1 MTRFIN
7 TVLIT
12 VFAFF
17 VLLGVFW
24 QFAGGGT
31 GAGERGD
38 PTVTAIAPSW
48 QPTAP
53 QEMLVEL
60 TVHNPAGQEGRV
72 ASVTYEALVGG
83 EVVDQAVARVPP
95 GPAVIVA
102 PKAEA
107 VVHVP
112 VDLPDDFVLQWWPAY
127 MEDGEAAELSIRGAV
142 SLRRDDGLHDATF
155 EWRSKWTGELAER
168 LTAAVRNC
176 DAQPHDLCL
185 GSSEFFWKDGALHA
199 TLLLHNPGPDP
210 VSVRNSTVR
219 LLFGDHAVVSG
230 KVDLVRELDPGSDV
244 EVELALSFAQKAIA
258 AWWPDHLERCERT
271 PIELG
276 MTLQAHSLPD
286 GAEGPGSV
294 TTLQWTF
301 PAAPFQTRFVCDQ

>member
-17 VLLGVFW
+17 VILGVFW

-38 PTVTAIAPSW
+38 PTVTAISPSW
-48 QPTAP
+48 QPAAA

-60 TVHNPAGQEGRV
+60 TVHNPAGQEGRI
-72 ASVTYEALVGG
+72 ASVTYEAIVDGD
-83 EVVDQAVARVPP
+83 VVDKAVARVPP
-95 GPAVIVA
+95 GPAVIVP

-112 VDLPDDFVLQWWPAY
+112 VDLPEDFVLTWWPTY
-127 MEDGEAAELSIRGAV
+127 MEDGEAAELSIRGTVA
-142 SLRRDDGLHDATF
+142 LRRDDGLHDAGF

-176 DAQPHDLCL
+176 EAQPNDLCL
-185 GSSEFFWKDGALHA
+185 ASSQFFWKEGTLHA
-199 TLLLHNPGPDP
+199 SLSLHNPGPDAIA
-210 VSVRNSTVR
+210 VRNSTVR
-219 LLFGDHAVVSG
+219 LLFGDEVVVSG
-230 KVDLVRELDPGSDV
+230 KVDFVRELDPGSDTD
-244 EVELALSFAQKAIA
+244 VELALSFSQKAIA

-271 PIELG
+271 PLELG
-276 MTLQAHSLPD
+276 MTLQAHSLPN
-286 GAEGPGSV
+286 GTEGPGAV

-301 PAAPFQTRFVCDQ
+301 PAPPFQTRFVCDP